1 MTGLM
6 VQSLDS
12 IEHLAPSLRV
22 EHGVRLVKHDA
33 LRLHSKNA
41 RDSHTLLLAAGQK
54 LRGISTVVVHANC
67 LEGIIDALPDLLR
80 GNAEIFRS
88 KRNIFF
94 YDIGDNLVIRVL
106 EDHAHMLPDGKQKRL
121 VLCIHAVYHYA
132 AACGQKNRVKMLG
145 QRRFAAAVMPEHG
158 NKASLLNGQVQA
170 VKDDVRLAAV
180 LSFVSI
186 VQIVYLD
193 RCGHGF
199 SFVQRQVAPHGRAR
213 PVSRT
218 GKPSSSD
225 WV

>member
-1 MTGLM
+1 
-6 VQSLDS
+6 
-12 IEHLAPSLRV
+12 
-22 EHGVRLVKHDA
+22 
-33 LRLHSKNA
+33 
-41 RDSHTLLLAAGQK
+41 
-54 LRGISTVVVHANC
+54 
-67 LEGIIDALPDLLR
+67 
-80 GNAEIFRS
+80 
-88 KRNIFF
+88 
-94 YDIGDNLVIRVL
+94 
-106 EDHAHMLPDGKQKRL
+106 
-121 VLCIHAVYHYA
+121 
-132 AACGQKNRVKMLG
+132 MLG